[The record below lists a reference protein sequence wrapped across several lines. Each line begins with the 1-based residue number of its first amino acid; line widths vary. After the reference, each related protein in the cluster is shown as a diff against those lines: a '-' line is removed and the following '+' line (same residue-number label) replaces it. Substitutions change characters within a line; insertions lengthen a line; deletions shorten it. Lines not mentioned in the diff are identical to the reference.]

1 MPLSPGFTDYA
12 VELLAGVGRVQARR
26 MFGGAGLFRDGV
38 MFALLDDDVIYLR
51 VDDALQAEL
60 QAQGSVPWVY
70 SMKRDGAVRDM
81 GYWRMPETAADD
93 PDEAVT
99 IARRAY
105 TAAVKR
111 KALREAKPVKV
122 KAAKAASKRAATTS
136 VKSRKRAIRSG
147 R

>member
-1 MPLSPGFTDYA
+1 MSLSPGFTDYA
-12 VELLAGVGRVQARR
+12 LELLAGVGCVQARR

-81 GYWRMPETAADD
+81 GYWRLPETAADD
-93 PDEAVT
+93 PDEAAA
-99 IARRAY
+99 ISRRAY
-105 TAAVKR
+105 AAALKR
-111 KALREAKPVKV
+111 KSVREGKPARISVAIPRKEALPAETAETAEKPGK
-122 KAAKAASKRAATTS
+122 
-136 VKSRKRAIRSG
+136 G
-147 R
+147 RG